1 MRYLFFKKAVKWCKY
16 NKRRVAA
23 MNQKVS
29 IGIQNFESIRKN
41 NCFYIDKTYFI
52 KEWWD
57 CGDALP

>member
-1 MRYLFFKKAVKWCKY
+1 
-16 NKRRVAA
+16 

-41 NCFYIDKTYFI
+41 NCFYIDKTHFI